1 MLKLTR
7 EVSHRPVTVV
17 PVRASADVGLGFD
30 LFDPGFVAEPE
41 RPLARLREQ
50 APVQRDPSTGL
61 WLVSRHADIRAVL
74 ADPEVFRPD
83 NALTAVT
90 PLPVSTLRMLA
101 RAGFSLPPTLANNG
115 TDSHSGLRRV
125 VASFLTPARIDH
137 AMELT
142 RALVADGLGE
152 ARRQLA
158 EGGSCDLVELIAR
171 DLPCVVLL
179 SLLGIGDV
187 DLPILK
193 AWSRAS
199 LELFW
204 GNPDPE
210 RQRQLAEEAAEFH
223 QWLAGRV
230 RAAEPSPSDLFGALV
245 AHRKPDGRPLRVAEA
260 VGVCYF
266 LLIAGQETTT
276 QLLST
281 LLRRCVER
289 PELWKRLSA
298 GENGLAADCV
308 EEILRREPPVITW
321 RRVTAH
327 ATDIGGVELPEG
339 AQLLLMLAGSGSDPE
354 VFAEPSRLC
363 PGREGA
369 RRHLAF
375 GHGRHFCLGAG
386 LARAEAAVV
395 LDAVAR
401 ALPELRLLEP
411 DPPMLGL
418 LSFRAPTRLQVAR
431 A

>member
-1 MLKLTR
+1 M
-7 EVSHRPVTVV
+7 SHRPVTVV
-17 PVRASADVGLGFD
+17 PVRAAADVGVGFG
-30 LFDPGFVAEPE
+30 LFDPGFVANPE
-41 RPLARLREQ
+41 APLARLRED
-50 APVQRDPSTGL
+50 APVQRDPETGL
-61 WLVSRHADIRAVL
+61 WLVSRHSDIRAVL
-74 ADPEVFRPD
+74 ADPEAFRPD

-90 PLPVSTLRMLA
+90 PLPVPTLRMLA
-101 RAGFSLPPTLANNG
+101 RAGFALPPTLANNG
-115 TDSHSGLRRV
+115 TESHAGLRRV
-125 VASFLTPARIDH
+125 VASFLTPSQVDR

-142 RALVADGLGE
+142 RRLVADGVGR
-152 ARRQLA
+152 ARRHLA
-158 EGGSCDLVELIAR
+158 ENGQCDLVELIAR
-171 DLPCVVLL
+171 DLPCSVLL
-179 SLLGIGDV
+179 HVLGIGDV
-187 DLPILK
+187 DLPVLK

-210 RQRQLAEEAAEFH
+210 RQRRLAEEAAEFH
-223 QWLAGRV
+223 QWLTARV
-230 RAAEPSPSDLFGALV
+230 RAAKPDDPDLFGALV
-245 AHRKPDGRPLRVAEA
+245 AHRKPDERPLRTVEA

-281 LLRRCVER
+281 LLRRCIER
-289 PELWKRLSA
+289 PELWQRLAA
-298 GENGLAADCV
+298 GEAGLAADCV
-308 EEILRREPPVITW
+308 EEVLRREPPVITW
-321 RRVTAH
+321 RRVTAK
-327 ATDIGGVELPEG
+327 ATSVGGVELPAG

-354 VFAEPSRLC
+354 VFAEPERLC

-375 GHGRHFCLGAG
+375 GYGRHFCLGAG

-401 ALPELRLLEP
+401 ALPGLRLLEP